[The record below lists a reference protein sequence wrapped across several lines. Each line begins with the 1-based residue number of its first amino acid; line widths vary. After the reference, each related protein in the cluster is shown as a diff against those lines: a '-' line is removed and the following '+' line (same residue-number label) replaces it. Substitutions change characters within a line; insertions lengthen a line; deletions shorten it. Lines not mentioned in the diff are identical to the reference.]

1 VMAATVV
8 AIVPLLVLFVIFQRH
23 IVRSIVVTGLK

>member
-1 VMAATVV
+1 VMAATTV
-8 AIVPLLVLFVIFQRH
+8 AIVPLVVLFAMFQRH

>member
-1 VMAATVV
+1 
-8 AIVPLLVLFVIFQRH
+8 VPLVVLFAMFQRH

>member
-1 VMAATVV
+1 MAATTVS
-8 AIVPLLVLFVIFQRH
+8 IVPLVVLFVIFQRH